1 MQACDKMATRRGF
14 LASLAAL
21 AAAGR
26 TPPAR
31 ANGWPQHPVKIIM
44 PFAPGGNNDGM
55 GRLIAQR
62 LSERLGSQFIVE
74 NRPVGMGTV
83 AAEAAAHATADG
95 YTLFWAALPHIA
107 IFPAMTKLNYD
118 PVKDFAPVSNIGS
131 TPFILV
137 VHPSVPA
144 TTLHEFVE
152 YVRWQPGKIAYG
164 SGGTGTLTH
173 LSMVLLAQRA
183 GLDLI
188 HVPYAGG
195 ALAMAD
201 LIAGQTKAYFA
212 TLSEAIPQ
220 ARAGTIRAIAISS
233 PTRSAQLPDVPTVS
247 ESGYPG
253 FRMATWNGILAPAG
267 TPQDIIDRLAG
278 EIALAVQ
285 QPDIVARLASYG
297 VEPIGGTP
305 QQFAAT
311 IAEDIPLWTQAVKMA
326 GLAPQQ

>member
-1 MQACDKMATRRGF
+1 MQTCTTMGTRRSF

-21 AAAGR
+21 AAASR
-26 TPPAR
+26 TLTAR

-44 PFAPGGNNDGM
+44 PFAPGGNSDGM

-74 NRPVGMGTV
+74 NRPGGMGTV
-83 AAEAAAHATADG
+83 AAEAVARAAADG
-95 YTLFWAALPHIA
+95 YTLFWAALPQIA
-107 IFPAMTKLNYD
+107 IFPAMTKVNYD

-131 TPFILV
+131 NPFVLV

-144 TTLHEFVE
+144 TSLAQFVE

-173 LSMVLLAQRA
+173 LSMVLLTQRA

-195 ALAMAD
+195 GPAMAD

-212 TLSEAIPQ
+212 NLSEAIPH
-220 ARAGTIRAIAISS
+220 ARAGTITALAVSS
-233 PTRSAQLPDVPTVS
+233 PMRSAQLPDVPTVS

-253 FRMATWNGILAPAG
+253 FRTVTWNGILAPAG
-267 TPQDIIDRLAG
+267 TPQDIIDRLAS

-285 QPDIVARLASYG
+285 QPDIVARFGSYG

-311 IAEDIPLWTQAVKMA
+311 IAEDIPLWTKAVKMA
-326 GLAPQQ
+326 GLAQQQ

>member
-1 MQACDKMATRRGF
+1 MGTRRGF
-14 LASLAAL
+14 LVSLAAL
-21 AAAGR
+21 AAASW
-26 TPPAR
+26 TLPAR

-44 PFAPGGNNDGM
+44 PFAPGGNSDGM

-74 NRPVGMGTV
+74 NRPGGMGTV
-83 AAEAAAHATADG
+83 AAETVARATADG

-107 IFPAMTKLNYD
+107 IFPAMTKVNYD

-131 TPFILV
+131 NPFVLV

-144 TTLHEFVE
+144 NSLAQFVE

-173 LSMVLLAQRA
+173 LSMVLLSRRA

-195 ALAMAD
+195 GPAMAD

-212 TLSEAIPQ
+212 NLSEAIPQ
-220 ARAGTIRAIAISS
+220 VRAGTIRALAISS
-233 PTRSAQLPDVPTVS
+233 PLRGAQLPDVPTVS

-253 FRMATWNGILAPAG
+253 FRTVTWNGILVPAG
-267 TPQDIIDRLAG
+267 TPHDIIDRLAS
-278 EIALAVQ
+278 EIALAVR
-285 QPDIVARLASYG
+285 QPDIVARLGSYG

-326 GLAPQQ
+326 GLAQQQ